1 MWLRLVAAVLVDV
14 PSPKSQNR
22 LVMVPEELSVK
33 ETVSGLTPLVGT
45 PLKLAVGTSAPLPR
59 TALVELPPLLVKTT
73 TLLKLPAVAGAKRT
87 GRLVE
92 PNPARLN
99 GVPDTR
105 LKGPALIVATP
116 LVRAAPPRLVTTK
129 LAWALVPTA
138 TVPKLRFGGETAS

>member
-1 MWLRLVAAVLVDV
+1 
-14 PSPKSQNR
+14 
-22 LVMVPEELSVK
+22 MVPEELSVK
-33 ETVSGLTPLVGT
+33 ETVSGLTPLVGR

-92 PNPARLN
+92 PNPARLK

-105 LKGPALIVATP
+105 LKGPAHPSVWLGSAPPISPYALRRLLPAVSAMWWSSPATAATP
-116 LVRAAPPRLVTTK
+116 PMQFSVAERWCQRLTLAASRP
-129 LAWALVPTA
+129 A
-138 TVPKLRFGGETAS
+138 GSDH